1 MYITIVV
8 RYMCVYI
15 MTNFYADFRYATN
28 GEVIL
33 LGADDG
39 YVIMMS
45 GKASDAFK
53 MLCFTCKSNLIVLK
67 FISSE

>member
-1 MYITIVV
+1 
-8 RYMCVYI
+8 
-15 MTNFYADFRYATN
+15 MTNFYVDFRYATN